1 MREPRIG
8 IRDSGLSTKI
18 GHDSVDRPQRHR
30 TIAIAEKDRPRF
42 PIADENEKITEILVI
57 NDRNDP
63 CFAAFAL
70 VDDHSFAFFI
80 EVPNI
85 EIDEFAATNTEPP
98 ECFDQ
103 ASIPEIAGA

>member
-1 MREPRIG
+1 MGIEMDEPRIG
-8 IRDSGLSTKI
+8 IPDSGLSTKSR
-18 GHDSVDRPQRHR
+18 HDPVDRPQRHR
-30 TIAIAEKDRPRF
+30 TMAIAEKDRSRF
-42 PIADENEKITEILVI
+42 PTADEHEKITEILVI

-85 EIDEFAATNTEPP
+85 EIDEMQEVAERLL
-98 ECFDQ
+98 D
-103 ASIPEIAGA
+103 